1 MFLISS
7 TATKIILLKNGCEL
21 SSINKD
27 DVLDFTTRFIGNTGV
42 IDFETNSG
50 KAASFA
56 FIGADF
62 DNAITKLI
70 EITDGMGI

>member
-27 DVLDFTTRFIGNTGV
+27 DVLDFTTRFVGNTGV
-42 IDFETNSG
+42 IDFETHSG

-70 EITDGMGI
+70 EITDLMGI